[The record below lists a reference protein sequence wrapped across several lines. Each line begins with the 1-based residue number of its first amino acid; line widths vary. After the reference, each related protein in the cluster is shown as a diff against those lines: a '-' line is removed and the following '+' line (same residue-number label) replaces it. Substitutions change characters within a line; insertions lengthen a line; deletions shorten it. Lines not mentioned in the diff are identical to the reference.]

1 MSDDKKESKGS
12 ASVEDTGDEDARD
25 EQRATYVDVG
35 HGDGGCKKG
44 EGWRALSQV
53 QDS

>member
-12 ASVEDTGDEDARD
+12 ASVEDSGDEDARD

-35 HGDGGCKKG
+35 HGDGGG
-44 EGWRALSQV
+44 RRRRA
-53 QDS
+53 